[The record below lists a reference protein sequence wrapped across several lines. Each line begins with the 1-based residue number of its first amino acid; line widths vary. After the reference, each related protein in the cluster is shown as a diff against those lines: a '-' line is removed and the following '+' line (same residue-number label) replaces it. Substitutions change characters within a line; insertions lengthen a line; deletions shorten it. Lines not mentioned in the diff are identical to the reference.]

1 MLLIKV
7 AATKRKGKPRLSI
20 KLPVLKGGSGRLNE
34 NTWTKLKDPHP
45 PGALYPRFRT
55 WWGPKPA
62 HQAHFCRVF
71 APGANVRLGK
81 DFVRCFEWDDW
92 ESSYS
97 LITTTRRTLPPI
109 SHLVEPKTSPPG
121 ALLPGFRTWWIFC
134 WSGIY
139 GLLLLCIINEI
150 QKYLHNLEICTI
162 FVPK

>member
-62 HQAHFCRVF
+62 RQAHFCRVF

-121 ALLPGFRTWWIFC
+121 ALLACFRTWCSHLVDI
-134 WSGIY
+134 
-139 GLLLLCIINEI
+139 LLVR
-150 QKYLHNLEICTI
+150 YLWAAVIVCS
-162 FVPK
+162 